1 MKSKWMNRL
10 LSSRMFKSLFQQSDK
25 QLDAAAITR
34 SEVLNILMNEDV
46 AADAELVKHELAKGG
61 FNFHFKRVDT
71 REEFEEEI
79 KRRTPDVI
87 LSDHGLPAFDGFA
100 AVALARERCPDVPF
114 IFVTGASGEEITIEA
129 FESGVTDYVLKD
141 RLSRLVP
148 VVRRALKA
156 AEATRRRRLVEI
168 EPERPF
174 QGQNSSPRSIKI
186 PKNLLSIC
194 CDCKKIRDDN
204 HQWKKLEV
212 FLQEHFNVMFTHGF
226 CPDCFERLR
235 SELKKRDRFRHST

>member
-1 MKSKWMNRL
+1 
-10 LSSRMFKSLFQQSDK
+10 MFKALFHRTDK
-25 QLDAAAITR
+25 HLNATTVTR
-34 SEVLNILMNEDV
+34 NEVLNILMNEDV

-61 FNFHFKRVDT
+61 LIFHFKRVDT
-71 REEFEEEI
+71 REEFEAEI

-141 RLSRLVP
+141 KLSRLVP
-148 VVRRALKA
+148 VVQRALNAVETK
-156 AEATRRRRLVEI
+156 RRRRLAEI

-174 QGQNSSPRSIKI
+174 QTLDSPRPINVPI
-186 PKNLLSIC
+186 NLLSIC

-204 HQWKKLEV
+204 HQWKKFEI

-235 SELKKRDRFRHST
+235 SELKK